1 VTLTGQNSNI
11 YNLISIVSKALKN
24 NGHRRLAV
32 ELQTKA
38 IKAKDYP
45 AALEVIQE
53 YVTVK

>member
-1 VTLTGQNSNI
+1 MTLTGQNSNI

-53 YVTVK
+53 YVTVR